1 MKESVLRINDP
12 EADKQAEEQTAE
24 EPKKGPASK
33 NVTKEKV
40 NKGNEKVGERVEKEE
55 TYDEKIRHETLKL
68 KTSPRKIIELFQS
81 LNEEQLNEVI
91 DIGFGEL
98 QHFGIAE
105 VPGKMAYDLVKG
117 FNNAFYVDR
126 IFHQKIL
133 VSHNFPT
140 VFGWT
145 SEKLRL
151 REKMELESS
160 HTIGRGSLVERGDP
174 DKLPCPS
181 GILVFEETETAEK
194 DQWEVAIEGFATASE
209 DAVRV
214 LQNMLLSGGGWG
226 RNSDISQA
234 ALANDNFNSPE
245 LVEAMKSM
253 FKVTAQ
259 LTKLAEEGPPFD
271 IHPSFE
277 QKNSVAEISSFTAV
291 GMIQSSNTEKL
302 VISVGSEEARLCA
315 SKSDKQERNNIVGTI
330 NVEEIVKSAMAD
342 YMDGGGDDAAD
353 EFYSEASGTKT
364 KTSLDNQ
371 LRSNDETNGEE
382 LDVEAIV
389 KSAVEAYMECDEDF
403 VTPFTNKS
411 EPKLGEA
418 LVIYANKQLYTVV
431 MSNGRDDDA
440 DKLDEFASNI
450 DKEVSEIP
458 HFAWGDIDMV
468 FFAFCVSKRY
478 YTVCFCFKRR
488 SVVIIDACKDGEDND
503 LRFTYSCIPDALV

>member
-1 MKESVLRINDP
+1 MRMLIHPMSKRVMLLTIHLIRRKHMKESVLRINDL

-24 EPKKGPASK
+24 EPKKGLASK
-33 NVTKEKV
+33 KLENQRLEIYPKDVYVTLGLPIGGTLINRVSRQKKKPFVDEVARRVGKNVERILPKDLIKEVLKYF
-40 NKGNEKVGERVEKEE
+40 GCERVQLVCLCAGDTSCCSKKLEGYKEY
-55 TYDEKIRHETLKL
+55 TIH
-68 KTSPRKIIELFQS
+68 KTHIIL
-81 LNEEQLNEVI
+81 
-91 DIGFGEL
+91 D
-98 QHFGIAE
+98 
-105 VPGKMAYDLVKG
+105 
-117 FNNAFYVDR
+117 
-126 IFHQKIL
+126 
-133 VSHNFPT
+133 
-140 VFGWT
+140 
-145 SEKLRL
+145 
-151 REKMELESS
+151 
-160 HTIGRGSLVERGDP
+160 GDP
-174 DKLPCPS
+174 DKLPRPS

-194 DQWEVAIEGFATASE
+194 DQWEVAIEGFATTSE

-214 LQNMLLSGGGWG
+214 LQNLLLSMTDVKNMIQNFEAMKIAGATACNMIGVIPEVEVDEEETVT
-226 RNSDISQA
+226 SLQA
-234 ALANDNFNSPE
+234 ALAKDNFNSPE
-245 LVEAMKSM
+245 LVEAVKSM

-259 LTKLAEEGPPFD
+259 LTKLAEEGPPLD

-277 QKNSVAEISSFTAV
+277 QKNSMAEISSFTAV
-291 GMIQSSNTEKL
+291 GMIQSSNTEKS
-302 VISVGSEEARLCA
+302 VISVGSKEARLCA
-315 SKSDKQERNNIVGTI
+315 SK
-330 NVEEIVKSAMAD
+330 IVKSAMAD

-389 KSAVEAYMECDEDF
+389 KSAVEAYMECDEVDEDF
-403 VTPFTNKS
+403 VTPFTDKS

-468 FFAFCVSKRY
+468 L
-478 YTVCFCFKRR
+478 
-488 SVVIIDACKDGEDND
+488 VIIDACKDGEDND
-503 LRFTYSCIPDALV
+503 LRFTYGCIPEALV